1 MNAPTTRAELRLLAL
16 TMPLSQIMEMHFDG
30 SADIR
35 AIVMGMARSSEISE
49 LDKRL
54 FAIFEAND
62 GERAR
67 KARVAYC
74 LSKVR
79 DGLADALEAV
89 GAYPGVLDKLRSTP
103 TEYVALEKALR
114 STINNYGERHTQNNN
129 WPRFFDAADNVYT
142 VDTVYESLHCWNFVT
157 DTAGVV
163 GTLRY
168 PAPAD
173 HAARRVLYQDTLFE
187 ILDAW
192 CAVPPTRSLS

>member
-1 MNAPTTRAELRLLAL
+1 MSAPTTRAELRLLAL
-16 TMPLSQIMEMHFDG
+16 TMPLSQLMEKHFDG
-30 SADIR
+30 SADID
-35 AIVMGMARSSEISE
+35 AIVIGMGRSCKISE

-67 KARVAYC
+67 KARVACC

-79 DGLADALEAV
+79 VELANALEAV
-89 GAYPGVLDKLRSTP
+89 GAYPEVLNKLRSAP
-103 TEYVALEKALR
+103 TEYVALEKALH
-114 STINNYGERHTQNNN
+114 STVNNYGDRYTPNVN
-129 WPRFFDAADNVYT
+129 WTRFFDAADKEYMLDNVYKS
-142 VDTVYESLHCWNFVT
+142 EHCWNFVT
-157 DTAGVV
+157 ATAGVV

-168 PAPAD
+168 PLPAD
-173 HAARRVLYQDTLFE
+173 HVARRILYQATLFD

>member
-16 TMPLSQIMEMHFDG
+16 TMPTSEIMDNHFDG

-35 AIVMGMARSSEISE
+35 AIVTGMARSSELSE

-67 KARVAYC
+67 KARIAYC
-74 LSKVR
+74 MSKIR
-79 DGLADALEAV
+79 DELANALEAV
-89 GAYPGVLDKLRSTP
+89 GAYLGVLDKLRSTP

-129 WPRFFDAADNVYT
+129 WPRFFDTADNAYT
-142 VDTVYESLHCWNFVT
+142 LGTIYEGGHHWHFIT
-157 DTAGVV
+157 ETAGVV

-168 PAPAD
+168 PLPAD
-173 HAARRVLYQDTLFE
+173 HAARRVLYQDTLFD